1 MNKSVIAIMSIVL
14 IVTACS
20 NTRFTMHDNAF
31 TPTHVAILKN
41 VSAVERTATNAVRLK
56 GQSKV
61 GLRATRFT
69 EHLFSTEIIR
79 STGDPMTIQIRTTPY
94 DDSLLAMPGITL
106 IVASDSTTLINQQ
119 DTSTH
124 YTPLPIGKPFL
135 LEIKHDGALFD
146 LQIGHTHLGLQH
158 TTLPNTE
165 WVLIG
170 LPRSGSVLVGDPRFI
185 FGY

>member
-1 MNKSVIAIMSIVL
+1 MSRRAIAILGVVIVL
-14 IVTACS
+14 ASCS
-20 NTRFTMHDNAF
+20 NTRFTMSDDAF
-31 TPTHVAILKN
+31 TPTQVSILKN
-41 VSAVERTATNAVRLK
+41 LQSVERTALNAVRLM
-56 GQSKV
+56 GPSKV
-61 GLRATRFT
+61 GLRASRFT

-79 STGDPMTIQIRTTPY
+79 TTVDPMTIQIRTTPY

-106 IVASDSTTLINQQ
+106 VIASDSTTLINDQ

-135 LEIKHDGALFD
+135 LEIKHDGAWFD
-146 LQIGHTHLGLQH
+146 LQIGHTHLGLQR

-170 LPRSGSVLVGDPRFI
+170 LPRNGSILVGDPRFN